1 MTATAL
7 IAGSPLAEARRA
19 RFHGCLLGGAVGDA
33 LGAPVEF
40 LKRAEILRAFGSGG
54 IRDMAPA
61 YGRIGAITDDTQMA
75 AFTAEGLLR
84 AHARPTNGRSAHP
97 PSVLARAYLRW
108 LYTQGESHPLQQ
120 GALDGWLIRQ
130 ADLHAWRAPGNTCL
144 DALRALRDIGQPAC
158 NHSKGCGGIM
168 RVAPVGMFF
177 AAKAGD
183 AADTAAPDRLR
194 ACFDLGC
201 EAAGLTHGHV
211 TGQLSAGAY
220 AALIFC
226 ALTDRD
232 LDAAIDA
239 VLALLETRAGHE
251 ETATALRR
259 ARESADREP
268 ASPDALARLG
278 GGWVAEEAL
287 AIGVYCALS
296 TQRFEEGVVLAVNHS
311 GDSDSTGLLTGHLL
325 GAVQGLS
332 AIPER
337 WLAPLELRDVL
348 EQLADD
354 LLVSGRPASLQ
365 DERCARHARLSRTP
379 PRRLDRIEAAA
390 RGEMAVLRRPASGQP
405 AYSKTSVRMSATIA
419 PATAIRTRSVP
430 QTIHSCPG

>member
-1 MTATAL
+1 MTSDSL
-7 IAGSPLAEARRA
+7 ITGSPVTEARRA

-40 LKRAEILRAFGSGG
+40 LKRAEILRAFGPGG

-61 YGRIGAITDDTQMA
+61 YERIGAITDDTQMM

-84 AHARPTNGRSAHP
+84 AQTRLNSKGICHP

-130 ADLHAWRAPGNTCL
+130 ADLHAQRAPGTTCL
-144 DALRALRDIGQPAC
+144 GALRALRDIGRPAC
-158 NHSKGCGGIM
+158 NTSKGCGGIM

-183 AADTAAPDRLR
+183 SGDAARPDLLR
-194 ACFDLGC
+194 ACFEVGC

-226 ALTDRD
+226 ALTDRN

-251 ETATALRR
+251 ETATALRAAQR
-259 ARESADREP
+259 LANREP

-278 GGWVAEEAL
+278 NGWVAEEAL

-325 GAVQGLS
+325 GAVRGLS
-332 AIPER
+332 VIPER

-354 LLVSGRPASLQ
+354 LLFSGCPASLQ
-365 DERCARHARLSRTP
+365 DE
-379 PRRLDRIEAAA
+379 D
-390 RGEMAVLRRPASGQP
+390 
-405 AYSKTSVRMSATIA
+405 A
-419 PATAIRTRSVP
+419 PAMRAFLERY
-430 QTIHSCPG
+430 PGA

>member
-1 MTATAL
+1 MTADSHITNSL
-7 IAGSPLAEARRA
+7 LPETRRA

-40 LKRAEILRAFGSGG
+40 LKRAEILRAFGPGG
-54 IRDMAPA
+54 IRDMAPV

-84 AHARPTNGRSAHP
+84 AQTRLDSKGICHP
-97 PSVLARAYLRW
+97 PGVMARAYQRW

-130 ADLHAWRAPGNTCL
+130 ADLHARRAPGNTCL
-144 DALRALRDIGQPAC
+144 DALRAMRDIGQPAC
-158 NHSKGCGGIM
+158 NDSKGCGGIM
-168 RVAPVGMFF
+168 RMAPVGMFF
-177 AAKAGD
+177 AAQASDSAD
-183 AADTAAPDRLR
+183 AARPDRLH

-226 ALTDRD
+226 ALTDWD
-232 LDAAIDA
+232 LDAAIEA
-239 VLALLETRAGHE
+239 VLGLLETRAGHE
-251 ETATALRR
+251 ETTTALRR
-259 ARESADREP
+259 AQQLADREP
-268 ASPDALARLG
+268 ASPDALAQLG
-278 GGWVAEEAL
+278 GGWTAEQAL
-287 AIGVYCALS
+287 AIGIYCALS
-296 TQRFEEGVVLAVNHS
+296 TRNFEEGVVLAVNHS

-325 GAVQGLS
+325 GAVQGMS
-332 AIPER
+332 VIPER

-354 LLVSGRPASLQ
+354 LLFSGCPTPLQ
-365 DERCARHARLSRTP
+365 DVDTP
-379 PRRLDRIEAAA
+379 AVRAFLDR
-390 RGEMAVLRRPASGQP
+390 
-405 AYSKTSVRMSATIA
+405 Y
-419 PATAIRTRSVP
+419 
-430 QTIHSCPG
+430 PGS

>member
-1 MTATAL
+1 MTADSYITNSL
-7 IAGSPLAEARRA
+7 LPETRRA

-40 LKRAEILRAFGSGG
+40 LKRVEILRAFGPGG

-84 AHARPTNGRSAHP
+84 AQTRLDSKGICHP
-97 PSVLARAYLRW
+97 PSVMARAYQRW

-130 ADLHAWRAPGNTCL
+130 ADLHARRAPGNTCL

-158 NHSKGCGGIM
+158 NDSKGCGGIM
-168 RVAPVGMFF
+168 RVAPVGLFF
-177 AAKAGD
+177 AAQAADPAD
-183 AADTAAPDRLR
+183 AARPDRLH
-194 ACFDLGC
+194 ACFEVGC

-226 ALTDRD
+226 ALTDWD
-232 LDAAIDA
+232 LDAAIEA
-239 VLALLETRAGHE
+239 VFTLLETRAGHE
-251 ETATALRR
+251 ETTTALRR
-259 ARESADREP
+259 ARESAAREP
-268 ASPDALARLG
+268 ASPDALAQLG
-278 GGWVAEEAL
+278 GGWTAEEAL
-287 AIGVYCALS
+287 AIGIYCALS
-296 TQRFEEGVVLAVNHS
+296 TQNFEEGVVLAVNHT

-332 AIPER
+332 VIPER

-354 LLVSGRPASLQ
+354 LLFSGSPVRFE
-365 DERCARHARLSRTP
+365 DEDAP
-379 PRRLDRIEAAA
+379 
-390 RGEMAVLRRPASGQP
+390 V
-405 AYSKTSVRMSATIA
+405 VRAFLE
-419 PATAIRTRSVP
+419 RY
-430 QTIHSCPG
+430 PGS

>member
-1 MTATAL
+1 MTADSYITNSL
-7 IAGSPLAEARRA
+7 LPETRRA

-40 LKRAEILRAFGSGG
+40 LKRAEILRAFGPGG

-84 AHARPTNGRSAHP
+84 AQTRLDSKGICHP
-97 PSVLARAYLRW
+97 PSVMARAYLRW

-130 ADLHAWRAPGNTCL
+130 ADLHARRAPGNTCL
-144 DALRALRDIGQPAC
+144 DALRAMRDIGQPAC
-158 NHSKGCGGIM
+158 NDSKGCGGIM
-168 RVAPVGMFF
+168 RVAPVGLFF

-183 AADTAAPDRLR
+183 SADAARPDRLH
-194 ACFDLGC
+194 ACFEVGC

-232 LDAAIDA
+232 LDAAIEA
-239 VLALLETRAGHE
+239 VLGLLETHSGHE
-251 ETATALRR
+251 ETTTALRR
-259 ARESADREP
+259 AWQLAAREP
-268 ASPDALARLG
+268 ASPDALTRLG
-278 GGWVAEEAL
+278 GGWTAEQAL

-296 TQRFEEGVVLAVNHS
+296 TQNFEEGVVLAVNHS

-325 GAVQGLS
+325 GAAQGLS

-354 LLVSGRPASLQ
+354 LLFSGSPIPLQ
-365 DERCARHARLSRTP
+365 DEDTP
-379 PRRLDRIEAAA
+379 
-390 RGEMAVLRRPASGQP
+390 AVRAFLER
-405 AYSKTSVRMSATIA
+405 Y
-419 PATAIRTRSVP
+419 
-430 QTIHSCPG
+430 PGS

>member
-1 MTATAL
+1 MTADSYITNSL
-7 IAGSPLAEARRA
+7 LPETRRA

-40 LKRAEILRAFGSGG
+40 LKRAEILRAYGPGG

-61 YGRIGAITDDTQMA
+61 YGRIGAVTDDTQMA

-84 AHARPTNGRSAHP
+84 AQTRLDSKGICHP
-97 PSVLARAYLRW
+97 PSVMARAYLRW

-130 ADLHAWRAPGNTCL
+130 ADLHARRAPGNTCL
-144 DALRALRDIGQPAC
+144 NALRAMRDIGQPAC
-158 NHSKGCGGIM
+158 NDSKGCGGIM
-168 RVAPVGMFF
+168 RVAPVGMFV

-183 AADTAAPDRLR
+183 SGDAARFDRLHT
-194 ACFDLGC
+194 CFEMGC

-226 ALTDRD
+226 ALTDQD
-232 LDAAIDA
+232 LDAAIDT

-251 ETATALRR
+251 ETAAALRR
-259 ARESADREP
+259 AQHLANREP
-268 ASPDALARLG
+268 ASPDALAQLG
-278 GGWVAEEAL
+278 GGWTAEEAL

-296 TQRFEEGVVLAVNHS
+296 ARNFEESVVLAVNHS

-348 EQLADD
+348 EQIADD
-354 LLVSGRPASLQ
+354 LLLSGSPVRFEDEDAPAV
-365 DERCARHARLSRTP
+365 RAF
-379 PRRLDRIEAAA
+379 LDR
-390 RGEMAVLRRPASGQP
+390 
-405 AYSKTSVRMSATIA
+405 Y
-419 PATAIRTRSVP
+419 
-430 QTIHSCPG
+430 PGS

>member
-1 MTATAL
+1 MTADSYITNSL
-7 IAGSPLAEARRA
+7 LPETRRA

-40 LKRAEILRAFGSGG
+40 LKRAEILRAFGPGG

-61 YGRIGAITDDTQMA
+61 YGRIGA
-75 AFTAEGLLR
+75 FTAEGLLR
-84 AHARPTNGRSAHP
+84 AQTRLDSKGICHP
-97 PSVLARAYLRW
+97 PGVMARAYLRW

-144 DALRALRDIGQPAC
+144 DALRAMRDIGQPAC
-158 NHSKGCGGIM
+158 NDSKGCGGIM
-168 RVAPVGMFF
+168 RVAPVGMFV
-177 AAKAGD
+177 AAKAADSAD
-183 AADTAAPDRLR
+183 AARSDRLH
-194 ACFDLGC
+194 ACFDMGC

-232 LDAAIDA
+232 LDAAIDT

-259 ARESADREP
+259 AQQLAEQEP
-268 ASPDALARLG
+268 ASPDALAQLG

-296 TQRFEEGVVLAVNHS
+296 ARNFEEGVILAVNHS

-337 WLAPLELRDVL
+337 WLAPLELRDML
-348 EQLADD
+348 EQIADD
-354 LLVSGRPASLQ
+354 LLLSGSPVRFE
-365 DERCARHARLSRTP
+365 DEDEDAP
-379 PRRLDRIEAAA
+379 
-390 RGEMAVLRRPASGQP
+390 V
-405 AYSKTSVRMSATIA
+405 VRAFLE
-419 PATAIRTRSVP
+419 RY
-430 QTIHSCPG
+430 PGS